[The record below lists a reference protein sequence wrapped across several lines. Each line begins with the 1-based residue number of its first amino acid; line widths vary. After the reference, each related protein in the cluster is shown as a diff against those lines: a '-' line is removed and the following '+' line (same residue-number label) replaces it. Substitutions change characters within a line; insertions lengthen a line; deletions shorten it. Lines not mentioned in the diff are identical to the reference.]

1 MVIENSNGRQQV
13 SIYINEKKKKPKEI
27 RVGNIKK
34 HKSKTKQ
41 VALGLG
47 LFLS

>member
-13 SIYINEKKKKPKEI
+13 SIYINEKKKPKEI